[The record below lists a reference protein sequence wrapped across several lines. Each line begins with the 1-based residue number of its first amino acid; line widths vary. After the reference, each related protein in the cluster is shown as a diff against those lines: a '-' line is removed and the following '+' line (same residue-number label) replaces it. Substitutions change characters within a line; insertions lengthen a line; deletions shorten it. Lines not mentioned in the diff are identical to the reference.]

1 MGLFDSIF
9 GTSQESAKLTDAEAF
24 AGILMAASACDGHIA
39 DEEVTGLI
47 TALIRMNLYKR
58 FSDRDF
64 NKMLNKLHGILKRHG
79 VETLVDSCSE
89 ALPDALVKAAFTN
102 AVDIVLADGVVEQE
116 EKDFVERLRK
126 SLDLDAETSK
136 TIVRVLLIKNKG

>member
-9 GTSQESAKLTDAEAF
+9 GSSQEGSRLTDQEAF

-39 DEEVTGLI
+39 DEEVSGLI

-64 NKMLNKLHGILKRHG
+64 NKMLNKLHGVLKRHG
-79 VETLVDSCSE
+79 VETLVDSCAES
-89 ALPDALVKAAFTN
+89 LPDSLVKAAFTN
-102 AVDIVLADGVVEQE
+102 AVDMVLADGVVEQE
-116 EKDFVERLRK
+116 ERDFVERLRK
-126 SLDLDAETSK
+126 SLDLDPEMSK
-136 TIVRVLLIKNKG
+136 TIVRVLVIKNKG